1 MTNMT
6 RSIPVVLALILVAIL
21 RPPSVYAGTQAEYQ
35 ALQQWC
41 VGRDKWTAEGRKTDY
56 PNPPEY
62 FHFHHYCA
70 AMNAMNRLYA
80 TLDPIKQRYEAS
92 LVGGETGYVI
102 SHVPENHFLV
112 PELYALRGRAQSLI
126 KQTPQ
131 AEASLL
137 KALQLDPRHVI
148 AYLSLGNLYLETN
161 RKAKA
166 VEATKTGLAIDPQNK
181 PLRRLAAKLDIKL
194 VEAKP
199 ESVQPKSATTSGDQP
214 QQGVGAEPV
223 QGGAKPTASATP
235 STPLAPEPVKQIVTE
250 ASIKASE
257 KTGNAETATPNG
269 GPSKNPWCRFCPDAP
284 AATAAPAAS
293 TPPTTPKAG
302 Q

>member
-1 MTNMT
+1 
-6 RSIPVVLALILVAIL
+6 
-21 RPPSVYAGTQAEYQ
+21 
-35 ALQQWC
+35 
-41 VGRDKWTAEGRKTDY
+41 
-56 PNPPEY
+56 
-62 FHFHHYCA
+62 
-70 AMNAMNRLYA
+70 MNRLYA